1 LRAGKTRAVAEA
13 AIENQQ
19 ISSAIVLAVET
30 TPIRMQLFDKVSE
43 AELRQFEELKT
54 VAQVTVVRL
63 PEGWLLI
70 VGVEGRARDLVVWS
84 TRQRPRLWK
93 SLDKLVSYAIDVVP
107 SVPTF
112 ELMLGPPEDWDV
124 EVRPKQKPGRAA
136 SGREP

>member
-1 LRAGKTRAVAEA
+1 MGMTQSACALARHVRSQRRPLKINRSAARLSWLLR
-13 AIENQQ
+13 Q
-19 ISSAIVLAVET
+19 
-30 TPIRMQLFDKVSE
+30 
-43 AELRQFEELKT
+43 ELRQFEELKT